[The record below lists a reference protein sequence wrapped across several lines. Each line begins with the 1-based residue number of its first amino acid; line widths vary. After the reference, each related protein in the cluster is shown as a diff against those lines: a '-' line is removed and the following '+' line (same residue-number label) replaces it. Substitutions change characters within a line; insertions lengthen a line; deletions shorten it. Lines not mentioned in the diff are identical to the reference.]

1 MSTDK
6 LTVLLV
12 GAGGREHAI
21 AWRLSLSTKVNHI
34 FVAPGNGGTALGN
47 KVTNVAIGVSD
58 FAQLTDFAV
67 KNNVN
72 LVIPGP
78 EQPIVEGIQEAFKK
92 VGIPCF
98 GPSQKAA
105 LMEGSKT
112 FSKDF
117 MKKHNIPTAAYENFT
132 DYEKAKAYVESVNH
146 QVVLKASGLAAGKG
160 VLMPTTKEEALAG
173 LKSIMVDKEFGS
185 AGDEVVVEEY
195 LEGEELSVLAFSDG
209 YTVVPLPPA
218 QDHKRA
224 LDGDLGPNTGGMGC
238 YCPTPLGTKELVAQV
253 KRTILQP
260 TIDGMRRDGFPMVGM
275 LFTGLMLTASGPKVL
290 EYNVRFGDP
299 ETEVVLPLLSDE
311 TDLAEIMLACCEGR
325 LDAVSITVKQAFAAT
340 VIMASGGYPGSY
352 PKNLPITIPSEQA
365 LPQDVSVFHA
375 GTSLNSD
382 NVLVTSGGRV
392 LAVSAVASTL
402 RGAVDRAYEGVK
414 SIHFDQMYFRND
426 IAHRAFKHAEQKPE
440 AGITYASAGVDI
452 DAGNLLV
459 QKIKPLVKSTKR
471 VGADSDIGGFGGLFD
486 LKAAGFVDPI
496 LVSATDGIGTK
507 LKIAQDCNIN
517 DTVGIDLVAMNVN
530 DLVVQG
536 AEPLFFLDYFAC
548 GKLDVEVG
556 KDFVAGVVEG
566 CLQSGCA
573 LVGGET
579 AEMPGL
585 YAIGDYDGAGFTVGA
600 VERHKILPRM
610 QDMKPNDVILG
621 LASSGVHSNGFSLV
635 RKIVESQPG
644 LTYFTPCP
652 WDSTKTLGEALLT
665 PTRIY
670 VKQLLP
676 VLEQDLVKGM
686 AHITGGG
693 FLDNIPRVMPEH
705 LGVSID
711 AASYPFP
718 PIFKWLKQAGQLT
731 PYEMSRTFNCGIG
744 MILVVDPS
752 KVDQVTQ
759 LLEQA
764 NEKVFVMGKVMA
776 KADLAGKEVDVYN
789 TEAW

>member
-1 MSTDK
+1 MASDK
-6 LTVLLV
+6 LTILLV
-12 GAGGREHAI
+12 GSGGREHAI
-21 AWRLSLSTKVNHI
+21 AWKLSQSNQVAHI
-34 FVAPGNGGTALGN
+34 YVAPGNGGTANGS
-47 KVTNVAIGVSD
+47 KVTNVDIGVSD
-58 FAQLTDFAV
+58 FAKLTEFAV
-67 KNNVN
+67 QNNVD

-78 EQPIVEGIQEAFKK
+78 EQPIVEGIQTAFRK

-98 GPSQKAA
+98 GPSAKAA
-105 LMEGSKT
+105 QMEGSKT

-132 DYEKAKAYVESVNH
+132 DFEKAKAYVESVDH

-160 VLMPTTKEEALAG
+160 VLIPTTKEEAIAG
-173 LKSIMVDKEFGS
+173 LKSIMVDREFGA

-224 LDGDLGPNTGGMGC
+224 LDGDQGPNTGGMGC
-238 YCPTPLGTKELVAQV
+238 YAPTPIGTKELVDEI
-253 KRTILQP
+253 KRTILKP
-260 TIDGMRRDGFPMVGM
+260 TIDGMRRDGFPFVGI
-275 LFTGLMLTASGPKVL
+275 LFTGIMLTSSGPKVL

-299 ETEVVLPLLSDE
+299 ETEVVLPLLGDE
-311 TDLAEIMLACCEGR
+311 TDLAEIMMACVEGR
-325 LDAVSITVKQAFAAT
+325 LDAVSITIKQAFAAT
-340 VIMASGGYPGSY
+340 VIIASGGYPGSY
-352 PKNLPITIPSEQA
+352 AKGKQITIPATTE
-365 LPQDVSVFHA
+365 DVTVFHA
-375 GTSLNSD
+375 GTALKNGQ
-382 NVLVTSGGRV
+382 LVTAGGRV
-392 LAVSAVASTL
+392 LAVSAVASSL
-402 RGAVDRAYEGVK
+402 REAVDKAYGGVK
-414 SIHFDQMYFRND
+414 SIQFENMQYRTD
-426 IAHRAFKHAEQKPE
+426 IAHRAFKHADKE
-440 AGITYASAGVDI
+440 ANKAGLSYADAGVSI

-486 LKAAGFVDPI
+486 LKAAGFRDPI

-507 LKIAQDCNIN
+507 LKIAQECNIH

-530 DLVVQG
+530 DLIVQG

-548 GKLDVEVG
+548 GKLEVDVG

-566 CLQSGCA
+566 CLQSGAA

-585 YAIGDYDGAGFTVGA
+585 YLPGDYDGAGFTVGA
-600 VERHKILPRM
+600 VERAKILPRM
-610 QDMKPNDVILG
+610 DLIKPGDVVLG

-644 LTYFTPCP
+644 LTYHSSCP
-652 WDSTKTLGEALLT
+652 WEKSKTLGEVLLT

-676 VLEQDLVKGM
+676 VVQKDLIKAM

-693 FLDNIPRVMPEH
+693 FLENIPRVMPKD
-705 LGVSID
+705 LGVVID
-711 AASYPFP
+711 AQSYELP
-718 PIFKWLKQAGQLT
+718 PIFKWLKQAGNLSAH
-731 PYEMSRTFNCGIG
+731 EMSRTFNCGVG
-744 MILVVDPS
+744 MVIVADPEHVPEI
-752 KVDQVTQ
+752 KR
-759 LLEQA
+759 LLQEA
-764 NEKVFVMGKVMA
+764 NEQVYDLGKVVA
-776 KADLAGKEVDVYN
+776 RSDLDGQEVQVRN
-789 TEAW
+789 TETW

>member
-6 LTVLLV
+6 LTILLV
-12 GAGGREHAI
+12 GSGGREHAI
-21 AWRLSLSTKVNHI
+21 AWRLSLSDKVNHI
-34 FVAPGNGGTALGN
+34 FVAPGNGGTALGS

-92 VGIPCF
+92 VGIACF
-98 GPSQKAA
+98 GPSKKAA

-132 DYEKAKAYVESVNH
+132 DFEKAKAYVESVNH
-146 QVVLKASGLAAGKG
+146 QVVIKASGLAAGKG
-160 VLMPTTKEEALAG
+160 VLMPTTKEEAIEG
-173 LKSIMVDKEFGS
+173 LKSIMLDKEFGS
-185 AGDEVVVEEY
+185 AGDEVVVEEC

-238 YCPTPLGTKELVAQV
+238 YCPTPLGTVELVAQV

-260 TIDGMRRDGFPMVGM
+260 TIDGMRRDGFPFVGM
-275 LFTGLMLTASGPKVL
+275 LFTGLMLTPSGPKVL

-299 ETEVVLPLLSDE
+299 ETEVVLPLLSDD

-340 VIMASGGYPGSY
+340 VIIASGGYPGSY
-352 PKNLPITIPSEQA
+352 PKNLPITIPAEQS
-365 LPQDVSVFHA
+365 LPKDVSVFHA
-375 GTSLNSD
+375 GTSLNKD
-382 NVLVTSGGRV
+382 KELVTSGGRV
-392 LAVSAVASTL
+392 LAVSAVSSSL

-414 SIHFDQMYFRND
+414 AIHFDQMYYRND
-426 IAHRAFKHAEQKPE
+426 IAHRAFKHAEQKST
-440 AGITYASAGVDI
+440 GITYASAGVDI

-459 QKIKPLVKSTKR
+459 QKIKPLVKATKR

-517 DTVGIDLVAMNVN
+517 NTVGIDLVAMNVN

-556 KDFVAGVVEG
+556 KDFVAGVAEG

-585 YAIGDYDGAGFTVGA
+585 YALGDYDGAGFTVGA

-610 QDMKPNDVILG
+610 QEMQPNDVILG

-652 WDSTKTLGEALLT
+652 WDASKTLGEALLT

-676 VLEQDLVKGM
+676 VLEKDLVKGM

-705 LGVSID
+705 LGVSLD
-711 AASYPFP
+711 ASSYTFP
-718 PIFKWLKQAGQLT
+718 PIFKWLKKAGQLT

-752 KVDQVTQ
+752 KVEQVTQ

-764 NEKVFVMGKVMA
+764 NEKVFVMGKVMT
-776 KADLAGKEVDVYN
+776 KADLNGKEVDVYN
-789 TEAW
+789 TDGW